1 MKKSYHSSAEPT
13 AEARR
18 TLLRLA
24 FTCRLLP
31 YCCYFIGATST
42 TAHLGT
48 GKHSIERRRLSSM
61 RSRSASGC
69 STQRHAS
76 TMWFLPRYEG
86 PQEKG
91 SASFQAIGPHPHP
104 GSAVEGKAMKRLRA

>member
-31 YCCYFIGATST
+31 YGCYFIGATST

-48 GKHSIERRRLSSM
+48 GKHSIERRRLLSV
-61 RSRSASGC
+61 RTRSASGC

-76 TMWFLPRYEG
+76 TVWFLPRYEG
-86 PQEKG
+86 HRRQ
-91 SASFQAIGPHPHP
+91 GPLR
-104 GSAVEGKAMKRLRA
+104 SKRSDPIPTLALP